1 MDVALRQLVPESVGG
16 GGVVAHDVAVTAAAS
31 VWQKEQR
38 PLTVGLVLTV
48 TMIAFEALGV
58 ATAMPVAAAEL
69 GGVELY
75 GWVFTG
81 AMLASLVG
89 IAVAGREVDRRG
101 PAAPYLIGVLLF
113 GAGLVIAG
121 TATSMWVLVAGRV
134 VQGLGI
140 GALPS
145 VVYATIGRSLTDA
158 ARARM
163 FALLSTAWVVPGLVG
178 PAVAGLVAENVGW
191 RWVFLGI
198 LPLVAAN
205 TALTLRPL
213 VRFGPPPTTEGEP
226 TATAR
231 PAMAADALRLAVG
244 VGLLIAGLT
253 SPSWWS
259 IPLVLAGGVIAAR
272 SGLRLL
278 PRGVV
283 RAAPGIPAAVSA
295 RGMQT
300 WAFFTVNS
308 FLPLAITAVQGAS
321 AVVAGAALTAS
332 TLTWTAGAWLQDHR
346 GLQWGRRTLVV
357 GGLTI
362 VVVGVAS
369 TFLVLVPRVPV
380 YVAAASWAIA
390 GLGMG
395 MSYSGLS
402 LVVLAE
408 ARPGEEGAAS
418 AALQLSDVLGVAV
431 GTGLGGAAVAA
442 GETLRWRPAAGIA
455 VAFALALAAASVSV
469 AAARRLPS
477 RVGDEPS
484 VGSEPWHAH

>member
-1 MDVALRQLVPESVGG
+1 MTV
-16 GGVVAHDVAVTAAAS
+16 AAS
-31 VWQKEQR
+31 VWEREQR
-38 PLTVGLVLTV
+38 PLTIGLILTV

-58 ATAMPVAAAEL
+58 ATAMPVAADDL

-89 IAVAGREVDRRG
+89 IAVAGREVDTHG
-101 PAAPYLIGVLLF
+101 PAVPYLAGVTLF

-121 TATSMWVLVAGRV
+121 AAPAMWVLVVGRI

-145 VVYATIGRSLTDA
+145 IVYATIGRSFTDA

-178 PAVAGLVAENVGW
+178 PALAGVIAENVGW

-205 TALTLRPL
+205 TALTLPAL
-213 VRFGPPPTTEGEP
+213 VRFGPPAGSAGRER
-226 TATAR
+226 R
-231 PAMAADALRLAVG
+231 PVMAIDALRLAVG
-244 VGLLIAGLT
+244 TGLVIAGLT

-259 IPLVLAGGVIAAR
+259 VPLVVIGAPVALKNA
-272 SGLRLL
+272 LRLL
-278 PRGVV
+278 PDGVG
-283 RAAPGIPAAVSA
+283 RAAPGIPAAVGA

-308 FLPLAITAVQGAS
+308 FLPLAITSVQGAS

-346 GLQWGRRTLVV
+346 GLQWGRRSLVV
-357 GGLTI
+357 AGLAI
-362 VVVGVAS
+362 VVAGVAS
-369 TFLVLVPRVPV
+369 TFLVLLPAVPV
-380 YVAAASWAIA
+380 YVAAATWAIA

-402 LVVLAE
+402 LVVLGE
-408 ARPGEEGAAS
+408 ARPGEEGVAS

-431 GTGLGGAAVAA
+431 GTGVGGAAVAI
-442 GETLRWRPAAGIA
+442 GETLGWRPAAGIA
-455 VAFALALAAASVSV
+455 IAFGLALGAASLSV
-469 AAARRLPS
+469 AAARRLP
-477 RVGDEPS
+477 RGTRGEPS